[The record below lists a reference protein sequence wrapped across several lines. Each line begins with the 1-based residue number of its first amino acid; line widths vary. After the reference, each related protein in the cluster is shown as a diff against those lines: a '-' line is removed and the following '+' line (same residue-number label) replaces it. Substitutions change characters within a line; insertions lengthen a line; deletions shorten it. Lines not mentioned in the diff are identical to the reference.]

1 SGFAELRRRWKG
13 PLIVKGILH
22 PDDAQKAATQ
32 GADGIVVSNHGG
44 RDLDSAVAP
53 VEMLPHIADAGG
65 NRPVILSDSS
75 VRRGSDVVKL
85 LACGARAVMAGR
97 LFLYGTAAGGEMGA
111 SAAIAMLKDEIGRTM
126 ALLGCRSLREIGPQL
141 IHDR

>member
-1 SGFAELRRRWKG
+1 SIAGGKMSGAVRIRSCFDWAGFAELGRRWKG

-53 VEMLPHIADAGG
+53 VEMLPHIADAVGK
-65 NRPVILSDSS
+65 RLVILADSR
-75 VRRGSDVVKL
+75 VRRRSDVVKVL
-85 LACGARAVMAGR
+85 GLGAR
-97 LFLYGTAAGGEMGA
+97 
-111 SAAIAMLKDEIGRTM
+111 
-126 ALLGCRSLREIGPQL
+126 
-141 IHDR
+141 